1 MRSTRE
7 LVEEHRVIL
16 GVLEGLERALAAA
29 DAGGDVP
36 VAFLRDLV
44 TFSQA
49 FVDRC
54 HHGKE
59 EACLFPCLQRR
70 GIPRER
76 GPIAVMLE
84 EHEAGRRLVRE
95 IAAQLD
101 RHAQGAVP
109 ARAVLEPC
117 RQYLEL
123 LRAHIAKENDVL
135 FPMGEGVLHPADD
148 TATGACYDGVEHQ
161 LGHGVHHEMVRLA
174 ERLSGGPL

>member
-1 MRSTRE
+1 MRSTRD
-7 LVEEHRVIL
+7 LIEEHRVIL
-16 GVLEGLERALAAA
+16 GVLDGLERALAAA

-44 TFSQA
+44 TFSQT

-59 EACLFPCLQRR
+59 EACLFPCLERR
-70 GIPRER
+70 GIPREG
-76 GPIAVMLE
+76 GPIGVMLE

-95 IAAQLD
+95 IATQLD
-101 RHAQGAVP
+101 RYAQGAVP

-117 RQYLEL
+117 RQYLDL
-123 LRAHIAKENDVL
+123 LRAHIAKENEVL
-135 FPMGEGVLHPADD
+135 FPMGEGVLQPADD

-161 LGHGVHHEMVRLA
+161 LGHGVHQAVTTLA
-174 ERLSGGPL
+174 ERLTGGPS